1 MRRVGFVSGVL
12 VASAALV
19 SSSASGGTAAAS
31 AVRIVD
37 RTLACTTGVQGG
49 ARVIYVRAQS
59 AFGGQGKNLEWLAQT
74 TVAAVGQPVPS
85 KPNYRP
91 TLAGMTAGWPAPP
104 PLTSGGVGFSSRLCK
119 TTRSKVAFVRSGLVG
134 GVASQLGD
142 EFSCVVPK
150 SMLVRVRA
158 VFRERDGA
166 GARSL
171 LHVRQRPHRARPDR
185 GNHACRQAARLRRGC
200 RVRNRSALHSEG
212 LRVRNVAT
220 GAIVAMLACAA
231 LVGGSTAR
239 AEPEAPRV
247 LDRTFTLRHLSARR
261 PVHHRRSSAFRH
273 PSARKVGEAPIRGL
287 SLGELRRS
295 LRKHARVGDVR
306 HTDGDDDRRPGLRGI
321 RREDVRDDWRSA
333 RRMPCHRDSDPA
345 HV

>member
-1 MRRVGFVSGVL
+1 M
-12 VASAALV
+12 
-19 SSSASGGTAAAS
+19 
-31 AVRIVD
+31 
-37 RTLACTTGVQGG
+37 
-49 ARVIYVRAQS
+49 IYVRAQS
-59 AFGGQGKNLEWLAQT
+59 AFGQGKNLEWLAQT

-91 TLAGMTAGWPAPP
+91 TLVGMTAGWPAPP
-104 PLTSGGVGFSSRLCK
+104 PLASGGVGFSNRLCK

-158 VFRERDGA
+158 VFRERHGA
-166 GARSL
+166 GARPL
-171 LHVRQRPHRARPDR
+171 LHLRQRPHRARPDR

-220 GAIVAMLACAA
+220 GAVVAMLACAA

-247 LDRTFTLRHLSARR
+247 LDRTFTCAISPRGGLYIIDARAHSGTR
-261 PVHHRRSSAFRH
+261 QQGKWAKL
-273 PSARKVGEAPIRGL
+273 AIRGP
-287 SLGELRRS
+287 SLGELRRG

-306 HTDGDDDRRPGLRGI
+306 QADGDDDRRPGLRGI
-321 RREDVRDDWRSA
+321 RCEDVRNGRRSP
-333 RRMPCHRDSDPA
+333 RRMSCHRGSDPA
-345 HV
+345 HAAGLRGGPAGALGDAYECRRAASGQRALPRRARGDGTSQAG